1 MTSPS
6 LTDFRIHAVRTGS
19 DDAGRVDFHRMLS
32 ALVGVTHLNATD
44 VRPAP
49 GDWGIDVLV
58 GSLIDSIMIWQSK
71 YFYTEIGDSQK
82 RQIRE
87 SFKSAM
93 THAQSRSP
101 RDAVLFVLGHLDD
114 VRQAWELAH
123 TLHLDGAD
131 VWEQL
136 AKAYQKTDPA
146 AVLPVY
152 RRLVENELTA
162 TGARHYQAAARRL
175 KIMRRLAAIDNDSAV
190 EVDTFVADLREQHRR
205 RPRLQREFDRAGL
218 P

>member
-1 MTSPS
+1 M
-6 LTDFRIHAVRTGS
+6 G
-19 DDAGRVDFHRMLS
+19 
-32 ALVGVTHLNATD
+32 AT
-44 VRPAP
+44 
-49 GDWGIDVLV
+49 
-58 GSLIDSIMIWQSK
+58 
-71 YFYTEIGDSQK
+71 
-82 RQIRE
+82 
-87 SFKSAM
+87 
-93 THAQSRSP
+93 
-101 RDAVLFVLGHLDD
+101 
-114 VRQAWELAH
+114 
-123 TLHLDGAD
+123 
-131 VWEQL
+131 

-175 KIMRRLAAIDNDSAV
+175 KIMRRLAATDNDSAA